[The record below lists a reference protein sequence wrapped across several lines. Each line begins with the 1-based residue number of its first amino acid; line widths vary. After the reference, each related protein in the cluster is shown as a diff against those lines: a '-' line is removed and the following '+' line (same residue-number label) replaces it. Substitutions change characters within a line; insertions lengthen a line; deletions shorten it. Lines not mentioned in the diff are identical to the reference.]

1 MVSWEECGTGVVG
14 ACRPDNGRHQR
25 LRNHVQCSRLE
36 RWSDQVLPK
45 NRRHIFRR
53 LENSLPRTKSTTRP
67 RERGVKT
74 TSPVIHRKNAIL
86 SVLETFI
93 LHLSV
98 TFRFVGYSEIEPSP
112 YSRGRNHRCVCSWAP
127 RPASTSPVPPTR
139 CADSKK
145 NGEIE

>member
-1 MVSWEECGTGVVG
+1 MAYRQAMRSSSIATHRFEATAFSWEECRAGVVG
-14 ACRPDNGRHQR
+14 ACRPNNGRRQR

-98 TFRFVGYSEIEPSP
+98 TFRFVSYSEIEPSP
-112 YSRGRNHRCVCSWAP
+112 YMNFSSFRFAREAVQ
-127 RPASTSPVPPTR
+127 
-139 CADSKK
+139 D
-145 NGEIE
+145 